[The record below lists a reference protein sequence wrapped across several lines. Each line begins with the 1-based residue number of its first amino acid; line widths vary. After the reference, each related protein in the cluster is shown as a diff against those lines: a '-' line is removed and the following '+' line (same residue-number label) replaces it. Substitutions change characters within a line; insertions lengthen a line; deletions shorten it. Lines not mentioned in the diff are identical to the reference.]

1 VSAAFLSI
9 GIAVDEIEIEG
20 VDMSEISNIGL
31 PAAPPRQAVAL
42 ATAPPAKSEVAT
54 AEKPDVISEVPRP
67 HIQPIKK
74 IDAITLDPEEIR
86 LRLEEAIKALSEK
99 LEAKQSGLSFRVDE
113 RLGRSIVMVT
123 SKQTGEVI
131 RQIPGEAVLRVA
143 NSIESLKGILFDDV
157 F

>member
-1 VSAAFLSI
+1 MLPSI
-9 GIAVDEIEIEG
+9 RMAVDEIEIEIEG

-31 PAAPPRQAVAL
+31 PAPPLRQAVAS
-42 ATAPPAKSEVAT
+42 ATAPPAKPEVAT
-54 AEKPDVISEVPRP
+54 AEKPNVISEVPRP
-67 HIQPIKK
+67 HVQPIKK

-143 NSIESLKGILFDDV
+143 NSIESLKGVLFDDV

>member
-1 VSAAFLSI
+1 MSAVLPSI
-9 GIAVDEIEIEG
+9 RMAVDEIEIEG

-31 PAAPPRQAVAL
+31 PAPPLRQAVAS
-42 ATAPPAKSEVAT
+42 ATSPPAKPEVAT
-54 AEKPDVISEVPRP
+54 EEKPDVISEVPRP
-67 HIQPIKK
+67 HVQPIKK
-74 IDAITLDPEEIR
+74 VDAITLDPEEIR

>member
-1 VSAAFLSI
+1 MLPSI
-9 GIAVDEIEIEG
+9 RMAVDEIEIEG

-31 PAAPPRQAVAL
+31 PAPPLRQAVAP
-42 ATAPPAKSEVAT
+42 ATAPPVKPEVAT

-67 HIQPIKK
+67 HVQPIKK
-74 IDAITLDPEEIR
+74 VDAITLDPQEMR

-143 NSIESLKGILFDDV
+143 NSIESLKGVLFDDV

>member
-1 VSAAFLSI
+1 M
-9 GIAVDEIEIEG
+9 AVDEIEIEG
-20 VDMSEISNIGL
+20 VDMSEISNSGL
-31 PAAPPRQAVAL
+31 AAPSPRQAAAS
-42 ATAPPAKSEVAT
+42 ATAPPVKPELAT

-67 HIQPIKK
+67 HVQPIKK
-74 IDAITLDPEEIR
+74 VDAITLDPKEMR

-143 NSIESLKGILFDDV
+143 NSIESLKGVLFDDV

>member
-1 VSAAFLSI
+1 M
-9 GIAVDEIEIEG
+9 AVDEIEIEG

-31 PAAPPRQAVAL
+31 PAPPRQAVAS
-42 ATAPPAKSEVAT
+42 ATAPPVKPELAT

-67 HIQPIKK
+67 HVQPIKK
-74 IDAITLDPEEIR
+74 VDAITLDPKEMR

-143 NSIESLKGILFDDV
+143 NSIESLKGVLFDDV

>member
-1 VSAAFLSI
+1 M
-9 GIAVDEIEIEG
+9 AVDEIEIEIEG

-31 PAAPPRQAVAL
+31 AAPRQAAAS
-42 ATAPPAKSEVAT
+42 ATAPPAKPETAT
-54 AEKPDVISEVPRP
+54 AEKPDAIFEVPRP
-67 HIQPIKK
+67 HVQPIKK
-74 IDAITLDPEEIR
+74 VDAITLDPQEMR

-99 LEAKQSGLSFRVDE
+99 LEARQSGLSFRVDE

-123 SKQTGEVI
+123 SKQTGEII

-143 NSIESLKGILFDDV
+143 NSIESLKGVLFDDV

>member
-1 VSAAFLSI
+1 
-9 GIAVDEIEIEG
+9 
-20 VDMSEISNIGL
+20 MSEISNIGL

-42 ATAPPAKSEVAT
+42 VTGPPAKSEVAT
-54 AEKPDVISEVPRP
+54 AEKPDVISEVTRP
-67 HIQPIKK
+67 HVQPIKK
-74 IDAITLDPEEIR
+74 VDAITLDPQEMR

-143 NSIESLKGILFDDV
+143 NSIESLKGVLFDDV

>member
-1 VSAAFLSI
+1 M
-9 GIAVDEIEIEG
+9 AVDEIEIEIEG

-31 PAAPPRQAVAL
+31 PAPPPLRQAVAS
-42 ATAPPAKSEVAT
+42 ATAPPAKPEVAT
-54 AEKPDVISEVPRP
+54 AEKPNVISEVPRP
-67 HIQPIKK
+67 HVQPIKK
-74 IDAITLDPEEIR
+74 IDAITLDPKEMR

-99 LEAKQSGLSFRVDE
+99 LEARQSGLSFRVDE

-143 NSIESLKGILFDDV
+143 NSIESLKGVLFDDV

>member
-1 VSAAFLSI
+1 M
-9 GIAVDEIEIEG
+9 AVDEIEIKG

-31 PAAPPRQAVAL
+31 PAAPPRQTVAS
-42 ATAPPAKSEVAT
+42 ATAPPAKPEAAT
-54 AEKPDVISEVPRP
+54 AKNTDAISEVPKP
-67 HIQPIKK
+67 HVQPIKK
-74 IDAITLDPEEIR
+74 IDAITLDPKEMR

-143 NSIESLKGILFDDV
+143 NSIESLKGVLFDDV

>member
-1 VSAAFLSI
+1 M
-9 GIAVDEIEIEG
+9 AVDEIEIKG

-31 PAAPPRQAVAL
+31 PAAPPRQTLAS
-42 ATAPPAKSEVAT
+42 ATAPPAKPETAT
-54 AEKPDVISEVPRP
+54 AEKRDVISEVPRP
-67 HIQPIKK
+67 HVQLIKK
-74 IDAITLDPEEIR
+74 VDAITQDPEEMR

>member
-1 VSAAFLSI
+1 
-9 GIAVDEIEIEG
+9 
-20 VDMSEISNIGL
+20 MSEIPNIAL
-31 PAAPPRQAVAL
+31 PAPPPRQALGSASVA
-42 ATAPPAKSEVAT
+42 PAKSEAAT
-54 AEKPDVISEVPRP
+54 PEKRDVISEVPRP

-74 IDAITLDPEEIR
+74 VDAITLDPEEMR

-143 NSIESLKGILFDDV
+143 NSIESLKGVLFDDV

>member
-1 VSAAFLSI
+1 M
-9 GIAVDEIEIEG
+9 AVDEIEIEG
-20 VDMSEISNIGL
+20 VDMSEISNTGS
-31 PAAPPRQAVAL
+31 PAPPLRQAVAS
-42 ATAPPAKSEVAT
+42 ATAPPAKPEVAT

-67 HIQPIKK
+67 HVQPIKK
-74 IDAITLDPEEIR
+74 IDAITLDPQEMR

-143 NSIESLKGILFDDV
+143 NSIESLKGVLFDDV

>member
-1 VSAAFLSI
+1 M
-9 GIAVDEIEIEG
+9 AVDEIEIKG

-31 PAAPPRQAVAL
+31 PAAPPPRQAVAS
-42 ATAPPAKSEVAT
+42 ATAPPAKPETAT
-54 AEKPDVISEVPRP
+54 AEKPDAISEVPRP

-74 IDAITLDPEEIR
+74 VDAITLDPQEMR

-143 NSIESLKGILFDDV
+143 NSIESLKGVLFDDV

>member
-1 VSAAFLSI
+1 
-9 GIAVDEIEIEG
+9 
-20 VDMSEISNIGL
+20 M
-31 PAAPPRQAVAL
+31 
-42 ATAPPAKSEVAT
+42 
-54 AEKPDVISEVPRP
+54 
-67 HIQPIKK
+67 
-74 IDAITLDPEEIR
+74 R

-143 NSIESLKGILFDDV
+143 NSIESLKGVLFDDV

>member
-1 VSAAFLSI
+1 
-9 GIAVDEIEIEG
+9 
-20 VDMSEISNIGL
+20 MSEISNTGL
-31 PAAPPRQAVAL
+31 PAAPPRQAVAS
-42 ATAPPAKSEVAT
+42 ATAPPAKPETAT
-54 AEKPDVISEVPRP
+54 AKNPDVISEVPRP
-67 HIQPIKK
+67 HVQPIKK
-74 IDAITLDPEEIR
+74 IDAITLDPQEMR

-143 NSIESLKGILFDDV
+143 NSIESLKGVLFDDV

>member
-1 VSAAFLSI
+1 VSAALPSI
-9 GIAVDEIEIEG
+9 RMAVDEIEIEG

-31 PAAPPRQAVAL
+31 AAPPPRQAAAS
-42 ATAPPAKSEVAT
+42 ATAPPVKPELAT

-67 HIQPIKK
+67 HVQPIKK
-74 IDAITLDPEEIR
+74 VDAITLDPKEMR

-143 NSIESLKGILFDDV
+143 NSIESLKGVLFDDV